1 MRSLP
6 SPGGEPSPASGHV
19 VLQRLLVPTHLPWSL
34 GRPTGCALPTKE
46 WPLGPIPEAI
56 AGSHLVN
63 RVISPLSRGVNFHAL
78 SHQRLTVLL
87 GNVTFLPIPLQELSP
102 RRPRVGHGGEAEGFT
117 IPASQTESSGPE
129 LVTFEALPL
138 LGPNEPYA
146 SPLPL
151 AREEGP
157 AMT

>member
-1 MRSLP
+1 M
-6 SPGGEPSPASGHV
+6 
-19 VLQRLLVPTHLPWSL
+19 
-34 GRPTGCALPTKE
+34 
-46 WPLGPIPEAI
+46 GPIPEAI

-87 GNVTFLPIPLQELSP
+87 GNVTFLPIPLQELIP
-102 RRPRVGHGGEAEGFT
+102 RRPQVGHGGREAEGFT

-129 LVTFEALPL
+129 LVTQLRHYPF
-138 LGPNEPYA
+138 GPNEPYA
-146 SPLPL
+146 SPLPP
-151 AREEGP
+151 AREEGL